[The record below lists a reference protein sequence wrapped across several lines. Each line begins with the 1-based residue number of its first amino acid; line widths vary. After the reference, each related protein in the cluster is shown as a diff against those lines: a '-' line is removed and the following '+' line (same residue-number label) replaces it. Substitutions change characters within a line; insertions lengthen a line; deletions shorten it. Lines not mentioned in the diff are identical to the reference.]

1 MLPGRKSPCV
11 GAAYRPNDRFMSR
24 ISPTE
29 LARRTGDLPPLPSAV
44 SRLLEMSR
52 DQEVSL
58 AQMAEVIRH
67 EPALTAKVLRL
78 CNSAYYGLP
87 RKVTS
92 LQDAIVYLGADTL
105 VNFVLAGCV
114 AAFYRAAHSG
124 YGHHV
129 GDLWRHSVAC
139 AIASQLLAERCGEQK
154 TGEAFTAGLL
164 HDIGKIILQSEVRA
178 SFDVIM
184 ERVRGR
190 GMSFEEAERE
200 VLGCNHAEIGGV
212 VARAWNLPVGL
223 CEAIE
228 FHHDPTRAE
237 HCPRLSAQVHIAN
250 TLCISLGIGLG
261 NDGMAYA
268 FHPKSLEAT
277 GIALADLYPMTLRVH
292 QQFTQAQALVGMITG
307 D

>member
-1 MLPGRKSPCV
+1 
-11 GAAYRPNDRFMSR
+11 MSI
-24 ISPTE
+24 ISPQD

-52 DQEVSL
+52 DANVSL
-58 AQMAEVIRH
+58 SQMAEVIRH
-67 EPALTAKVLRL
+67 EPALTTKVLRL

-92 LQDAIVYLGADTL
+92 LQEAVVYLGADTL

-114 AAFYRAAHSG
+114 AAFYRAAHAG
-124 YGHHV
+124 YGNLV
-129 GDLWRHSVAC
+129 GDLWRHSVSC
-139 AIASQLLAERCGEQK
+139 AIASQLLADKCGEEK

-164 HDIGKIILQSEVRA
+164 HDIGKIVLSAEVRA
-178 SFDVIM
+178 RFDVII
-184 ERVRGR
+184 ERVRAENCT
-190 GMSFEEAERE
+190 FEEAERE
-200 VLGCNHAEIGGV
+200 VLGFNHAEVGAII
-212 VARAWNLPVGL
+212 AREWNLPVSL

-237 HCPRLSAQVHIAN
+237 HFPRLCAQVHIAN
-250 TLCISLGIGLG
+250 ILCISLGIGLG
-261 NDGMAYA
+261 NDGLAYA

-277 GIALADLYPMTLRVH
+277 GLPISDLYPLTLRIH
-292 QQFTQAQALVGMITG
+292 QQFAQAQALVGLMG